1 MRSKVLM
8 ALLITAAV
16 ALTGMHMFVP
26 RNNVSWRLTHSAAA
40 ARSGERMSVSMPQGT
55 VDINRADAAEL
66 DTLPGIG
73 PKLAQAIIEDRE
85 QYGPFYY
92 PEDLIHVK
100 GIGAKTLAKLWEQ
113 LKLP

>member
-1 MRSKVLM
+1 MPYTV
-8 ALLITAAV
+8 T
-16 ALTGMHMFVP
+16 
-26 RNNVSWRLTHSAAA
+26 SAASEPPA
-40 ARSGERMSVSMPQGT
+40 LFLAVSVSMPQGT